1 MTAAQRSK
9 AEVDALYRRAVAT
22 RRTMYELMQ
31 INGGIDGCPE
41 PVFDGIIELG
51 NAITEYHR
59 SLTRERT
66 FNALRDAI
74 RRAEAEIDNYKQHKT
89 EEKL

>member
-1 MTAAQRSK
+1 MTAQRSR

-41 PVFDGIIELG
+41 PIFDGIIDLG

-59 SLTRERT
+59 TVTIERT

-74 RRAEAEIDNYKQHKT
+74 RRAEAEIDKFHKMT
-89 EEKL
+89 EEKS